1 MAEGS
6 GGRGAK
12 AFYMQQMKKFLRGD
26 DRQVL
31 SRMGA
36 NRRRVCVLHATAGGT
51 FSKVKN
57 EGIAFERSSAHEFQ
71 FVLADTLQVSLNLF
85 LFPVVTM
92 NHNPNVWL
100 KPSQL
105 KCFEFTCLDGRINK
119 GIVAWGIAAINS
131 KPARRFTELS
141 ARTGSLPLL
150 GDVPH
155 RKMPRPSAP
164 ARHIQTN
171 HRRISLI

>member
-36 NRRRVCVLHATAGGT
+36 NRRRVCVLNATAGGT

-71 FVLADTLQVSLNLF
+71 FVLADAFQVALNLF
-85 LFPVVTM
+85 LLPVIAV
-92 NHNPNVWL
+92 NDYPNRGP
-100 KPSQL
+100 KPRQL
-105 KCFEFTCLDGRINK
+105 KFLELAHLDGPIRK
-119 GIVAWGIAAINS
+119 RIVAGG
-131 KPARRFTELS
+131 FEEE
-141 ARTGSLPLL
+141 
-150 GDVPH
+150 
-155 RKMPRPSAP
+155 
-164 ARHIQTN
+164 
-171 HRRISLI
+171 